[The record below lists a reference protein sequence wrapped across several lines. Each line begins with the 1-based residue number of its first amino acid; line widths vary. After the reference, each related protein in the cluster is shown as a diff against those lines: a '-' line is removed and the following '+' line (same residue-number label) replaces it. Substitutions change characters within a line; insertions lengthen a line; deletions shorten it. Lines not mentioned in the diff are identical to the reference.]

1 MAHGEPLAQA
11 PQVVWE
17 SGIALRVGILWDVTV
32 NWWTASNVRSG
43 TWWAKG
49 SEWKS
54 KKVYV
59 SYSAFHIPN
68 KNDVFSPTPTTN
80 EKMKVKVGI

>member
-1 MAHGEPLAQA
+1 MILRIIKSVTSWIPLRKGRKCMAHREPLAQA

-49 SEWKS
+49 SE
-54 KKVYV
+54 
-59 SYSAFHIPN
+59 
-68 KNDVFSPTPTTN
+68 
-80 EKMKVKVGI
+80 

>member
-1 MAHGEPLAQA
+1 MAHREPLAQA

-49 SEWKS
+49 SE
-54 KKVYV
+54 
-59 SYSAFHIPN
+59 
-68 KNDVFSPTPTTN
+68 
-80 EKMKVKVGI
+80 